1 MHVRSLRPSLLWP
14 AALALSSAC
23 FSAVAAT
30 PADAAAP
37 TATAATTTPTTAPAA
52 PVPAI
57 TVTTAQGQAVQ
68 PASTWRTP
76 AAARMQFEVQGRYKG
91 FAYSTSAQLD
101 WLPQGERYEASQ
113 QVKIPIAGIRRQS
126 SVGRITP
133 QGLVPEIFMDVGRR
147 ESSTTFDAHT
157 QQVLFS
163 RGAQPVALQPG
174 MQDRLSVFFQVGGM
188 IAADPSRY
196 PQGTDITVQAASN
209 NKVAPWTFRVQS
221 TETLQLGAGRIQ
233 ALKLQHLDKDSASN
247 PASLESALWL
257 APSLGYVPVRIRMVE
272 GPNDELDLRLKSHT
286 AP

>member
-23 FSAVAAT
+23 WSTLACAQSDVAV
-30 PADAAAP
+30 
-37 TATAATTTPTTAPAA
+37 APAA
-52 PVPAI
+52 PVAAAATTAPAI
-57 TVTTAQGQAVQ
+57 TVTNAQGQAVQ
-68 PASTWRTP
+68 PARTWRTP

-101 WLPQGERYEASQ
+101 WLPQGQRYEASQ

-133 QGLVPEIFMDVGRR
+133 EGLAPEIFMDVGRR
-147 ESSTTFDAHT
+147 ESSTTFDTHT

-196 PQGTDITVQAASN
+196 AQGTDITLQAASN
-209 NKVAPWTFRVQS
+209 NKVAPWTFRVQGN
-221 TETLQLGAGRIQ
+221 ETLQLGAGRIQ
-233 ALKLQHLDKDSASN
+233 ALKLQHLDKDSLNN
-247 PASLESALWL
+247 PASLDSALWL
-257 APSLGYVPVRIRMVE
+257 APSLGYVPVRIRMVD

-286 AP
+286 QP